1 MAACSSDSACARARA
16 PRTRAPGNASCVDF
30 ADRLLRSR
38 TDRLPRKHAAKSWP
52 ADPSSSP
59 QRAVFT
65 ISSDYGY
72 GDEGSEPVIPGGAT
86 LVFDV
91 EMLKYGK

>member
-1 MAACSSDSACARARA
+1 MRASAHVRADSRCALLPTVA
-16 PRTRAPGNASCVDF
+16 RTRCVLFASP
-30 ADRLLRSR
+30 
-38 TDRLPRKHAAKSWP
+38 T
-52 ADPSSSP
+52 SSCFL

>member
-1 MAACSSDSACARARA
+1 MA
-16 PRTRAPGNASCVDF
+16 TMKVGE
-30 ADRLLRSR
+30 
-38 TDRLPRKHAAKSWP
+38 
-52 ADPSSSP
+52 
-59 QRAVFT
+59 RAVFT

-91 EMLKYGK
+91 ELVKFGK

>member
-1 MAACSSDSACARARA
+1 LSYPTS
-16 PRTRAPGNASCVDF
+16 PRS
-30 ADRLLRSR
+30 L
-38 TDRLPRKHAAKSWP
+38 
-52 ADPSSSP
+52 
-59 QRAVFT
+59 QRAVIT